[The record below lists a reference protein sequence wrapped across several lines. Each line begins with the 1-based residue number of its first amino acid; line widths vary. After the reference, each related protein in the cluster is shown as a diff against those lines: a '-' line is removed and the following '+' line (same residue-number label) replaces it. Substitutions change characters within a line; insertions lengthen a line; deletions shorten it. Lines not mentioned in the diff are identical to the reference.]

1 MRLRMILKRRL
12 KEFQL
17 SEDMLDQAEQIF
29 NLVSRLPCEGEDWRD
44 GGCPSRENGVCR
56 CITKL
61 DLCAVLDMTMHLI
74 KSGVRVER
82 GTDDERKP

>member
-1 MRLRMILKRRL
+1 MRLKMILKRRL
-12 KEFQL
+12 TEFQL

-44 GGCPSRENGVCR
+44 GGCPSRENGVCQ

-61 DLCAVLDMTMHLI
+61 DLCAVLDMTMHLL
-74 KSGVRVER
+74 KNGVRVNVP
-82 GTDDERKP
+82 GPD

>member
-1 MRLRMILKRRL
+1 MRLRLILKRRL

-44 GGCPSRENGVCR
+44 GGCPSRENGVCQ
-56 CITKL
+56 CIAKL
-61 DLCAVLDMTMHLI
+61 DLCAVLDMTMHLL
-74 KSGVRVER
+74 KNGVRVNAP
-82 GTDDERKP
+82 GSD